1 MSIFD
6 NYLPKPKTMIKRN
19 IVFNLRY
26 DAETG
31 EFDVDSTFDVTL
43 VAADGTQ
50 AERFSPRMAL
60 LGVTGPEKTQ
70 LEAFFQGKVDALLLD
85 TGYTIEP
92 EP

>member
-1 MSIFD
+1 MMGIFD
-6 NYLPKPKTMIKRN
+6 EHLPKPKALVKRK
-19 IVFNLRY
+19 IIFNLVY
-26 DAETG
+26 DAIDE

-50 AERFSPRMAL
+50 AERFSPRVAL

-70 LEAFFQGKVDALLLD
+70 LEAFFQDKVDTLLAD

-92 EP
+92 